1 MARKQRRDR
10 QSDARALEEF
20 LGALA
25 LEGRSVHSVRSYR
38 RDLERL
44 LAELPVPLQ
53 EARPAD
59 LRECFRR
66 QQQAGRPPSSIN
78 HAIAATR
85 SFCRFLFEEGRL
97 ETNPAQALRSIRLG
111 PPLAPKHL
119 TVPEVERLLSL
130 PSATT
135 PAGRRDRA
143 ILMLLYNTG
152 LRVSELCGL
161 NRDDVVLP
169 EEGWGMLEVVGKGR
183 RLRRLPI
190 NRPAADALLAYLA
203 DREDAES
210 ALFLNR
216 SGRPLLR
223 TWHCAVSEPVSGGGR
238 DYRSLRPARAAPHL
252 RDPRP
257 ARPAQPAGGAGVARA
272 FVGDDYSALYASGDG
287 GLAGAGGRP
296 AREPGDRDVTLRQ
309 FDLPHLRFA
318 ALVCPHSFSR
328 AGSTF
333 AAHQEKPLGLA

>member
-1 MARKQRRDR
+1 MARKQRQDR
-10 QSDARALEEF
+10 QSDAQALEEF
-20 LGALA
+20 LEALA

-38 RDLERL
+38 RDLEKL

-66 QQQAGRPPSSIN
+66 QQQGGRPPSSIN
-78 HAIAATR
+78 HGIAATR

-130 PSATT
+130 PSSAT

-169 EEGWGMLEVVGKGR
+169 DERWGMLQVVGKGR
-183 RLRRLPI
+183 RLRRLPV
-190 NRPAADALLAYLA
+190 NRPAAEALLAYLA
-203 DREDAES
+203 DRDDAEP

-216 SGRPLLR
+216 N
-223 TWHCAVSEPVSGGGR
+223 GGR
-238 DYRSLRPARAAPHL
+238 FSVRGIALLVNRYLEAAGITGRSGPHVLRHTFATHALRVRPNLRAVQELLGHAWVTTTQRYTHL
-252 RDPRP
+252 EMEDL
-257 ARPAQPAGGAGVARA
+257 QNQ
-272 FVGDDYSALYASGDG
+272 VGDL
-287 GLAGAGGRP
+287 
-296 AREPGDRDVTLRQ
+296 PGNRGCGMVADPQDFPR
-309 FDLPHLRFA
+309 
-318 ALVCPHSFSR
+318 S
-328 AGSTF
+328 
-333 AAHQEKPLGLA
+333 